1 MDNGKNEKGTVSFSN
16 LKIFEPF
23 FANHRWI
30 GYIQNP
36 RVLRFGID
44 EWRVTL
50 SQADLLMSSSP
61 FCLYPAHEQCLEE
74 VLNEKEERIC
84 GQWAGRAGG
93 RVRVLRA
100 WW

>member
-50 SQADLLMSSSP
+50 S
-61 FCLYPAHEQCLEE
+61 
-74 VLNEKEERIC
+74 
-84 GQWAGRAGG
+84 
-93 RVRVLRA
+93 
-100 WW
+100 